1 MFKEYPVFNYMYHK
15 DGTRKTTLE
24 LIKEKNQTSNP
35 KIINQINEILNNR
48 NLSKEDI
55 SRDLEE
61 LILDDDQNIEEDKSY
76 MIERLNKLLTL
87 KERSKL
93 LVRLDSISLKMKE
106 FVRGFAI
113 LCGEMNELQLE
124 YNDLLVDRVLEHKL
138 TKENENID

>member
-1 MFKEYPVFNYMYHK
+1 
-15 DGTRKTTLE
+15 
-24 LIKEKNQTSNP
+24 
-35 KIINQINEILNNR
+35 
-48 NLSKEDI
+48 
-55 SRDLEE
+55 
-61 LILDDDQNIEEDKSY
+61 

-113 LCGEMNELQLE
+113 LCGELNELQLE